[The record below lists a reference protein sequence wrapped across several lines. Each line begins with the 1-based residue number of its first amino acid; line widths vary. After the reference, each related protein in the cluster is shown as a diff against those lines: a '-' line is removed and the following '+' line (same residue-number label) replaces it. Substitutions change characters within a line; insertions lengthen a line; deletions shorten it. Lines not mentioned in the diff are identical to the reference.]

1 MNVASNDITAIL
13 KTIRPEVDF
22 SASQDFIGDGLLDS
36 FDVVT
41 LVSALDKHFAI
52 SIQGVDIMPENF
64 RDLTTIEAL
73 LRKNGAGL

>member
-1 MNVASNDITAIL
+1 MDVALNDITAIL

-41 LVSALDKHFAI
+41 LVSALDKHFGI